1 MGKYIYFLIGLFIIS
16 LLGGLSIQRNKIKE
30 LSKLSKQQQ
39 ASLLAYQAQNSDLK
53 DKNYEFQVTI
63 DDLKQSIDSID
74 RKLLKAVDDI
84 GIKLKRIS
92 NLQYQTN
99 VIEKHDTIFM
109 DSVIFVN
116 NINIDTTLQDDWYR
130 LQLGLH
136 YPNKIYVNPQFKSEK
151 YVVTH
156 TEKEYVKPRSKWW
169 IKRIF
174 QKRHSVT
181 TIDIYEKSPYIK
193 EGQFKQLKITK

>member
-53 DKNYEFQVTI
+53 NKNYEFQVTI

-74 RKLLKAVDDI
+74 RKLLKAVDDM
-84 GIKLKRIS
+84 GIKLKHIS

-99 VIEKHDTIFM
+99 IIEKHDTIFM

-116 NINIDTTLQDDWYR
+116 NINIDTTLQDNWYR

-136 YPNKIYVNPQFKSEK
+136 YQNKIYVNPQFKSEK